1 MIEVLFS
8 ESEAESMKAAK
19 SKAAKHTISV
29 RTVKGSDGPT
39 SVWVAGKK
47 KPSKKEF
54 SGWIQG
60 TAREVVCFGFMLDVG
75 EIKET
80 ADSQYRREQI
90 YSLYSQARG
99 LAIEA
104 DVEFKKIAESS
115 VYERERLKKY
125 LEEGETIRIWYS
137 DAPYS
142 RCGFYSL
149 CTMLRKYENEIHTVK
164 LPEYRVQTDSIVMY
178 QNWGEVAAEEFA
190 SFLPGEKV
198 LSKEEIR
205 MYAGWWSELVED
217 NSPVRAM
224 VNGRLV
230 GVQEDF
236 YDFAIWKRLTEEPI
250 KEARLIGN
258 ILGNYRLSISDWWF
272 AARIEH
278 FIRQGK
284 IRVVEDSEEA
294 YARQICLVHR

>member
-8 ESEAESMKAAK
+8 EGEAESMKAAK
-19 SKAAKHTISV
+19 SIGAKHTVNVS
-29 RTVKGSDGPT
+29 TGKGSNGPT

-47 KPSKKEF
+47 KPSKREF
-54 SGWIQG
+54 SGWIPG

-75 EIKET
+75 EIKEG
-80 ADSQYRREQI
+80 ADSQWRREQI

-99 LAIEA
+99 LAMERDA
-104 DVEFKKIAESS
+104 ECKKIADSIGNEAK
-115 VYERERLKKY
+115 RLKKY
-125 LEEGETIRIWYS
+125 LEEGESIRIWYS

-149 CTMLRKYENEIHTVK
+149 CAMLRKYENEIRTVK
-164 LPEYRVQTDSIVMY
+164 LPEYSVQTNSIVTY
-178 QNWGEVAAEEFA
+178 KNWGEVAAEEFA
-190 SFLPGEKV
+190 AFLPDERI
-198 LSKEEIR
+198 LSKEELR
-205 MYAGWWSELVED
+205 MYAIWWSKLVED
-217 NSPVRAM
+217 NSPLRAM

-258 ILGNYRLSISDWWF
+258 ILGNYQLGISDWWF
-272 AARIEH
+272 AARIEQ

-284 IRVVEDSEEA
+284 IRVVEDSEDS
-294 YARQICLVHR
+294 YARLICR

>member
-1 MIEVLFS
+1 
-8 ESEAESMKAAK
+8 
-19 SKAAKHTISV
+19 
-29 RTVKGSDGPT
+29 
-39 SVWVAGKK
+39 
-47 KPSKKEF
+47 
-54 SGWIQG
+54 
-60 TAREVVCFGFMLDVG
+60 
-75 EIKET
+75 
-80 ADSQYRREQI
+80 
-90 YSLYSQARG
+90 
-99 LAIEA
+99 
-104 DVEFKKIAESS
+104 
-115 VYERERLKKY
+115 
-125 LEEGETIRIWYS
+125 
-137 DAPYS
+137 
-142 RCGFYSL
+142 
-149 CTMLRKYENEIHTVK
+149 MLRKYENEIRTVK

-230 GVQEDF
+230 GVREDF

-294 YARQICLVHR
+294 YARQICLA